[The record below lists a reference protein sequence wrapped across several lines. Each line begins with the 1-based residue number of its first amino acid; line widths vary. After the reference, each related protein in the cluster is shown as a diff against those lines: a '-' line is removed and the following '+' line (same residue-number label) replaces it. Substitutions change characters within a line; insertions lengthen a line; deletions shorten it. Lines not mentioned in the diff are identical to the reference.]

1 MGKPIVKFALL
12 LWAISSCIVFPEPGS
27 YAQEAKE
34 MDPKIA
40 ATKKVI
46 AAQLGGGDRSFY
58 SLMLTESKVE
68 VDAVN
73 GVIGFGALTLEL
85 LLAPVTILESSRG
98 NRDIRPGMF
107 IENSPQVRPPS
118 QSIAIEI
125 VTLQGKDEAVA
136 VILEHLTNGK
146 DPEAQR
152 GWRLVKRTRF
162 VKDAIA
168 TSDRVEKHFKQVAAG
183 GQLTLVRRPNPEE

>member
-1 MGKPIVKFALL
+1 MGEPIAKFALL
-12 LWAISSCIVFPEPGS
+12 LWAISSCLVFSEPGS
-27 YAQEAKE
+27 HAQEAKE

-46 AAQLGGGDRSFY
+46 AAQLGGGDSSFY

-85 LLAPVTILESSRG
+85 LLSPVTILEGSRG

-107 IENSPQVRPPS
+107 IENSPQVRPPI
-118 QSIAIEI
+118 QSITIEI